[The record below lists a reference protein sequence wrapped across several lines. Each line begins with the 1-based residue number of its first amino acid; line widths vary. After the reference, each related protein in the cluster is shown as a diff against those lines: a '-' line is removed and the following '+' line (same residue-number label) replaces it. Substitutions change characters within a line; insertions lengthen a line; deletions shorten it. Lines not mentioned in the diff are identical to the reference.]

1 MKPTKV
7 ETKGLLKGTRF
18 PAVPLPGVGLPCCT
32 ATRGAVSVTRLSCF
46 VDSLGPFVLL
56 TCYHGGRFCR
66 TDIVEDHKRLITINN
81 YISQDWNDFNLA
93 VRISS
98 LRFSF
103 GRDWNDKFQLRCSND
118 KFQLRCS
125 NSTESDQSHAR
136 RPEDRT
142 CHPVDR
148 GRLRIPK
155 HITNEMHE
163 WVKTTTARGGAS
175 LLYHYMGWGFPAV
188 PLPGVG
194 LPCCTTTR
202 GGASLLYHYQGWGFP
217 AVPLHGVG
225 LPCCTTTWG
234 GASLLYHY
242 QGWGFPAV
250 PLHGVGL
257 PCCTTTW
264 GGASLLY
271 HYQGWGFPA
280 VPLPGVAFGI
290 DRGHRI

>member
-1 MKPTKV
+1 MVCGRVLLYIRLRQMSSDCPRDGRTAELHPTAKI
-7 ETKGLLKGTRF
+7 
-18 PAVPLPGVGLPCCT
+18 GVSMG
-32 ATRGAVSVTRLSCF
+32 GVDGDAVSGTGVSCF

-56 TCYHGGRFCR
+56 TCYHWGRFCR

-81 YISQDWNDFNLA
+81 YFSQDWNDFNLA

-136 RPEDRT
+136 RPEDRN

-163 WVKTTTARGGAS
+163 WVKT
-175 LLYHYMGWGFPAV
+175 LGWG
-188 PLPGVG
+188 
-194 LPCCTTTR
+194 
-202 GGASLLYHYQGWGFP
+202 
-217 AVPLHGVG
+217 
-225 LPCCTTTWG
+225 
-234 GASLLYHY
+234 
-242 QGWGFPAV
+242 
-250 PLHGVGL
+250 
-257 PCCTTTW
+257 
-264 GGASLLY
+264 
-271 HYQGWGFPA
+271 
-280 VPLPGVAFGI
+280 
-290 DRGHRI
+290 RIGSR

>member
-1 MKPTKV
+1 MLHI
-7 ETKGLLKGTRF
+7 LLKLFQLNLSQHDAACVVLGNS
-18 PAVPLPGVGLPCCT
+18 CCDT
-32 ATRGAVSVTRLSCF
+32 CSAASGHGFSGINTYIHPVSVTRLSCF

-56 TCYHGGRFCR
+56 TCYHGGRFCH

-81 YISQDWNDFNLA
+81 YFSQDWNDFNLA

-136 RPEDRT
+136 RPENRN

-163 WVKTTTARGGAS
+163 WVKTGQ
-175 LLYHYMGWGFPAV
+175 YGWG
-188 PLPGVG
+188 
-194 LPCCTTTR
+194 
-202 GGASLLYHYQGWGFP
+202 
-217 AVPLHGVG
+217 
-225 LPCCTTTWG
+225 
-234 GASLLYHY
+234 
-242 QGWGFPAV
+242 
-250 PLHGVGL
+250 
-257 PCCTTTW
+257 
-264 GGASLLY
+264 
-271 HYQGWGFPA
+271 
-280 VPLPGVAFGI
+280 
-290 DRGHRI
+290 RIGSR

>member
-1 MKPTKV
+1 M
-7 ETKGLLKGTRF
+7 
-18 PAVPLPGVGLPCCT
+18 
-32 ATRGAVSVTRLSCF
+32 
-46 VDSLGPFVLL
+46 LL

-136 RPEDRT
+136 RPEDRN

-163 WVKTTTARGGAS
+163 WVKTIGQDPRLGPYRVAMIKTGPGPA
-175 LLYHYMGWGFPAV
+175 LLGRLGTDQLGLHQPSS
-188 PLPGVG
+188 G
-194 LPCCTTTR
+194 LPR
-202 GGASLLYHYQGWGFP
+202 HP
-217 AVPLHGVG
+217 
-225 LPCCTTTWG
+225 
-234 GASLLYHY
+234 
-242 QGWGFPAV
+242 
-250 PLHGVGL
+250 
-257 PCCTTTW
+257 
-264 GGASLLY
+264 
-271 HYQGWGFPA
+271 
-280 VPLPGVAFGI
+280 
-290 DRGHRI
+290 

>member
-1 MKPTKV
+1 MPTW
-7 ETKGLLKGTRF
+7 LS
-18 PAVPLPGVGLPCCT
+18 P
-32 ATRGAVSVTRLSCF
+32 VSVTRLSCF

-66 TDIVEDHKRLITINN
+66 TDIVEDHKRLITMNN

-103 GRDWNDKFQLRCSND
+103 GGDWNDKFQLRCSND

-136 RPEDRT
+136 RPEDRN

-163 WVKTTTARGGAS
+163 WVKT
-175 LLYHYMGWGFPAV
+175 LGWGRIGSRWSR
-188 PLPGVG
+188 LD
-194 LPCCTTTR
+194 C
-202 GGASLLYHYQGWGFP
+202 
-217 AVPLHGVG
+217 
-225 LPCCTTTWG
+225 
-234 GASLLYHY
+234 
-242 QGWGFPAV
+242 
-250 PLHGVGL
+250 
-257 PCCTTTW
+257 
-264 GGASLLY
+264 
-271 HYQGWGFPA
+271 
-280 VPLPGVAFGI
+280 
-290 DRGHRI
+290 HR

>member
-1 MKPTKV
+1 MVVRFAYVCWQLSYSSSQQHLSPAASQSS
-7 ETKGLLKGTRF
+7 ESAGLRLLLPSALLGSLSGPFYMQT
-18 PAVPLPGVGLPCCT
+18 VPWPHVTSACVGP
-32 ATRGAVSVTRLSCF
+32 VSVTRLSCF

-66 TDIVEDHKRLITINN
+66 TDIVKDHKRLITINN
-81 YISQDWNDFNLA
+81 YFSQDWNDFNLA

-136 RPEDRT
+136 RPEDRN

-163 WVKTTTARGGAS
+163 WVKT
-175 LLYHYMGWGFPAV
+175 LGWG
-188 PLPGVG
+188 
-194 LPCCTTTR
+194 
-202 GGASLLYHYQGWGFP
+202 
-217 AVPLHGVG
+217 
-225 LPCCTTTWG
+225 
-234 GASLLYHY
+234 
-242 QGWGFPAV
+242 
-250 PLHGVGL
+250 
-257 PCCTTTW
+257 
-264 GGASLLY
+264 
-271 HYQGWGFPA
+271 
-280 VPLPGVAFGI
+280 
-290 DRGHRI
+290 RIGSR

>member
-1 MKPTKV
+1 MRHSEIDRRSGIISNQLSSFTISSIILSGKH
-7 ETKGLLKGTRF
+7 LLVYTF
-18 PAVPLPGVGLPCCT
+18 PSTLSNGD
-32 ATRGAVSVTRLSCF
+32 AVSVTRLSCF

-81 YISQDWNDFNLA
+81 YFSQDWNDFNLA

-136 RPEDRT
+136 RPEDRN

-163 WVKTTTARGGAS
+163 WVKT
-175 LLYHYMGWGFPAV
+175 LGWGRIGSLGPYRVAMIKTGAV
-188 PLPGVG
+188 
-194 LPCCTTTR
+194 
-202 GGASLLYHYQGWGFP
+202 
-217 AVPLHGVG
+217 
-225 LPCCTTTWG
+225 
-234 GASLLYHY
+234 
-242 QGWGFPAV
+242 
-250 PLHGVGL
+250 
-257 PCCTTTW
+257 
-264 GGASLLY
+264 
-271 HYQGWGFPA
+271 
-280 VPLPGVAFGI
+280 
-290 DRGHRI
+290 

>member
-1 MKPTKV
+1 MCRQLDRRAFGTQSRNCS
-7 ETKGLLKGTRF
+7 LLRASCTERK
-18 PAVPLPGVGLPCCT
+18 LPRWAEWLVSAQSRSPDYHASLIVWGHSCCWL
-32 ATRGAVSVTRLSCF
+32 VT
-46 VDSLGPFVLL
+46 
-56 TCYHGGRFCR
+56 TGGRFCR

-136 RPEDRT
+136 RPEDRN

-163 WVKTTTARGGAS
+163 WVKT
-175 LLYHYMGWGFPAV
+175 LGWGRIGSRWSRLVSARNGNFRGEPNV
-188 PLPGVG
+188 PRWAEWTGV
-194 LPCCTTTR
+194 LTSAILSTADHVT
-202 GGASLLYHYQGWGFP
+202 
-217 AVPLHGVG
+217 
-225 LPCCTTTWG
+225 
-234 GASLLYHY
+234 
-242 QGWGFPAV
+242 
-250 PLHGVGL
+250 
-257 PCCTTTW
+257 
-264 GGASLLY
+264 
-271 HYQGWGFPA
+271 
-280 VPLPGVAFGI
+280 
-290 DRGHRI
+290 

>member
-1 MKPTKV
+1 MYCKIDVLST
-7 ETKGLLKGTRF
+7 
-18 PAVPLPGVGLPCCT
+18 VGCT
-32 ATRGAVSVTRLSCF
+32 VDAEAWHASLHPVSVTRLSVSCF

-163 WVKTTTARGGAS
+163 WVKT
-175 LLYHYMGWGFPAV
+175 LGWGRIGSRWSRLACTLPPP
-188 PLPGVG
+188 PLWWPHPQSRPGAISVYG
-194 LPCCTTTR
+194 LT
-202 GGASLLYHYQGWGFP
+202 
-217 AVPLHGVG
+217 
-225 LPCCTTTWG
+225 
-234 GASLLYHY
+234 
-242 QGWGFPAV
+242 
-250 PLHGVGL
+250 
-257 PCCTTTW
+257 
-264 GGASLLY
+264 
-271 HYQGWGFPA
+271 
-280 VPLPGVAFGI
+280 
-290 DRGHRI
+290 